1 MCFIGISQLLLSQ
14 QLLEDAPTAH
24 PPNRTKL
31 RLQVN
36 DTQSHAH
43 ALQCRDSHARFFY
56 RALQCFLLDFWDQ
69 QECQATL
76 DSEANAQLANM
87 PAAPGGAYC
96 FHLLGP
102 ASGRVCMVHVVL
114 GTSLVENPQV
124 QIELV
129 FTCFCAC

>member
-1 MCFIGISQLLLSQ
+1 MFDIAATVIVALCKLSMVDSAVDT
-14 QLLEDAPTAH
+14 DACAVVT
-24 PPNRTKL
+24 
-31 RLQVN
+31 
-36 DTQSHAH
+36 S
-43 ALQCRDSHARFFY
+43 CRDSHARFFY
-56 RALQCFLLDFWDQ
+56 RALQCFLFDFWSQ

-76 DSEANAQLANM
+76 DSVANAQLADM

-124 QIELV
+124 K
-129 FTCFCAC
+129 CR